1 MKDESELLDEQDII
15 ANIAA
20 PAYGGPYDVDGKPLF
35 PQAQVDFDVV
45 LAETTHR
52 MNTIKVVR
60 EIRGCSLWDARK
72 IVDGTPALI
81 AEDVTQT
88 EAEEIAEKLRNAGGI
103 VKIR

>member
-15 ANIAA
+15 ANIVA
-20 PAYGGPYDVDGKPLF
+20 PAYGGPYDADGNSLIEKSE
-35 PQAQVDFDVV
+35 FDVV

-52 MNTIKVVR
+52 MNTIKAVR
-60 EIRGCSLWDARK
+60 EICGLGLMEARK
-72 IVDGTPALI
+72 KVDGTPALI
-81 AEDVTQT
+81 VEDVPKY